1 MVARL
6 ILLASVL
13 LFQIFCK
20 NIDFVTFLIL
30 KPLTYHPQT
39 LYFLLIPHPRGQEIT
54 ENSSMRKTSF
64 IRLVIAAT
72 AVAALVGTTLPA
84 QAAVKP
90 AEKAIIG
97 DDCTAASAA
106 SKKVAKGRGVDGSD
120 LTCMVVPTGSYKGQT
135 KWWYKDVKTLKNIDW
150 TVPANPGGYS
160 LTSNAISDTL
170 KAEGLLGEYTSTF
183 KPGAGGAVGLGAF
196 QEIKNKPEAALV
208 TGIAM
213 TGGLYSNKSP
223 LNLLDSTPIA
233 KVLREYD
240 AIVVPANS
248 KYRTLN
254 QLMDDLKAKPNGV
267 AIAGGSKGGID
278 HQVIGLLAQTA
289 GIDPTKLNYVVFS
302 GGPEVITSV
311 LSGSTQVGISGSSE
325 FNAFVSSG
333 KLRVLG
339 VSSSKPLAGFK
350 GKTFK
355 QQGYDLVYGNWRGI
369 MAPADISKADYTN
382 FIKVIDIMHISPSWR
397 EQLKKNNW
405 DNEFEAGSKFKTFLE
420 KHIPEINK
428 VMKGLGI

>member
-1 MVARL
+1 
-6 ILLASVL
+6 
-13 LFQIFCK
+13 
-20 NIDFVTFLIL
+20 
-30 KPLTYHPQT
+30 
-39 LYFLLIPHPRGQEIT
+39 
-54 ENSSMRKTSF
+54 MRKTSL
-64 IRLVIAAT
+64 IRFAVVAT
-72 AVAALVGTTLPA
+72 AVAALISTTLPA
-84 QAAVKP
+84 QATVKP
-90 AEKAIIG
+90 ASKATVG

-106 SKKVAKGRGVDGSD
+106 SKRVAKGRGVDGSD
-120 LTCMVVPTGSYKGQT
+120 LTCMVVPTGSFKGQT
-135 KWWYKDVKTLKNIDW
+135 KWWYADVKPLKKIDW

-170 KAEGLLGEYTSTF
+170 KAEGLLGEYTSVF

-196 QEIKNKPEAALV
+196 QEIKGKPEAALV

-223 LNLLDSTPIA
+223 LNLLSSTPIA
-233 KVLREYD
+233 KVLREYN

-248 KYRTLN
+248 KYRNLK
-254 QLMDDLKAKPNGV
+254 QLMDDLVAKPNSV

-302 GGPEVITSV
+302 GGPEVLTSI

-325 FNAFVSSG
+325 FNAIVASG
-333 KLRVLG
+333 RVRVLG
-339 VSSSKPLAGFK
+339 VSSARPLAGFK
-350 GKTFK
+350 GQTFVR
-355 QQGYDLVYGNWRGI
+355 QGYNLVYGNWRGV

-382 FIKVIDIMHISPSWR
+382 FIKVMDIMHVSPSWK

-405 DNEFEAGSKFKTFLE
+405 DNEFEAGTEFKSFLE

>member
-1 MVARL
+1 M
-6 ILLASVL
+6 
-13 LFQIFCK
+13 
-20 NIDFVTFLIL
+20 
-30 KPLTYHPQT
+30 
-39 LYFLLIPHPRGQEIT
+39 

-64 IRLVIAAT
+64 IRLVVAAT
-72 AVAALVGTTLPA
+72 AVAVMASTTIPA

-90 AEKAIIG
+90 SSKAAIG
-97 DDCTAASAA
+97 EDCLPGVIGKKSGTA
-106 SKKVAKGRGVDGSD
+106 VGRGVDGSD

-135 KWWYKDVKTLKNIDW
+135 KWWYKDVKALKNIDW

-170 KAEGLLGEYTSTF
+170 KAEGLLGEYSSTF

-196 QEIKNKPEAALV
+196 QEIKGKPEAALV

-223 LNLLDSTPIA
+223 LNLLASTPIA

-254 QLMDDLKAKPNGV
+254 QLMDELKAKPNGV

-339 VSSSKPLAGFK
+339 VSSSKPLVGFK

-369 MAPADISKADYTN
+369 MAPADISKADYNN

>member
-1 MVARL
+1 
-6 ILLASVL
+6 
-13 LFQIFCK
+13 
-20 NIDFVTFLIL
+20 
-30 KPLTYHPQT
+30 
-39 LYFLLIPHPRGQEIT
+39 
-54 ENSSMRKTSF
+54 MRKNSF
-64 IRLVIAAT
+64 IRFAIAAT

-90 AEKAIIG
+90 ADKAIIG
-97 DDCTAASAA
+97 DDCTAASAKA
-106 SKKVAKGRGVDGSD
+106 NKVAKGRGVDGSD

-135 KWWYKDVKTLKNIDW
+135 KWWYKDVKPLKNIDW

-196 QEIKNKPEAALV
+196 QEIKGKPEAALV

-223 LNLLDSTPIA
+223 LNLLASTPIA
-233 KVLREYD
+233 KVLREYN

-248 KYRTLN
+248 KYRNLK
-254 QLMDDLKAKPNGV
+254 QQMDDLKAKPNGV

-302 GGPEVITSV
+302 GGPEVITSL
-311 LSGSTQVGISGSSE
+311 LSNSTQVGVSGALD
-325 FNAFVSSG
+325 FAPYVASG
-333 KLRVLG
+333 KLRYLG
-339 VSSSKPLAGFK
+339 VSSAKAQPGIKA
-350 GKTFK
+350 KTFVS
-355 QQGYDLVYGNWRGI
+355 QGYDLVYGNWRGI
-369 MAPADISKADYTN
+369 MAPADLPKADYLN
-382 FIKVIDIMHISPSWR
+382 FIKVIDIMHISPSWK

-405 DNEFEAGSKFKTFLE
+405 DNEFEAGVKFKTFLE

>member
-1 MVARL
+1 M
-6 ILLASVL
+6 
-13 LFQIFCK
+13 
-20 NIDFVTFLIL
+20 
-30 KPLTYHPQT
+30 
-39 LYFLLIPHPRGQEIT
+39 
-54 ENSSMRKTSF
+54 ENSSMRKNSL
-64 IRLVIAAT
+64 IRLAVAAT
-72 AVAALVGTTLPA
+72 AVAVLASTTLPA
-84 QAAVKP
+84 NAAVKP
-90 AEKAIIG
+90 AAKATVG
-97 DDCTAASAA
+97 DDCTAASVG
-106 SKKVAKGRGVDGSD
+106 KVAKGRGVDGSD
-120 LTCMVVPTGSYKGQT
+120 LSCLVVTTGSYKGMN
-135 KWWYKDVKTLKNIDW
+135 KWWYKDVKPLKNIDW

-160 LTSNAISDTL
+160 LTSNAVSDTL

-183 KPGAGGAVGLGAF
+183 KPGAGGSVGLGAF
-196 QEIKNKPEAALV
+196 QEIKGKPEAALI

-223 LNLLDSTPIA
+223 LNLLASTPIA

-240 AIVVPANS
+240 AIVVPASS
-248 KYRTLN
+248 KYRTLK
-254 QLMDDLKAKPNGV
+254 QLMDDLKAKPNSV

-278 HQVIGLLAQTA
+278 HQVIGLLAQSA
-289 GIDPTKLNYVVFS
+289 DIDPTKLNYVVFS

-339 VSSSKPLAGFK
+339 VSSAKPLAGFK
-350 GKTFK
+350 GKTFV
-355 QQGYDLVYGNWRGI
+355 QQGYDLVYGNWRGV

-382 FIKVIDIMHISPSWR
+382 FIKVMDIMHVSPSWK

-405 DNEFEAGSKFKTFLE
+405 DNEFAAGTAFKTFLE

>member
-1 MVARL
+1 
-6 ILLASVL
+6 
-13 LFQIFCK
+13 
-20 NIDFVTFLIL
+20 
-30 KPLTYHPQT
+30 
-39 LYFLLIPHPRGQEIT
+39 
-54 ENSSMRKTSF
+54 MRKTSL
-64 IRLVIAAT
+64 IRLAVVAT

-90 AEKAIIG
+90 SSKASIG
-97 DDCTAASAA
+97 DDCLAGAVGKKTGTA
-106 SKKVAKGRGVDGSD
+106 VGRGVDGSD

-135 KWWYKDVKTLKNIDW
+135 KWWYKDVKPLKNIDW

-196 QEIKNKPEAALV
+196 QEIKGKPEAALV

-223 LNLLDSTPIA
+223 LNLLASTPIA
-233 KVLREYD
+233 KVLREYN

-248 KYRTLN
+248 KYRTLK

-278 HQVIGLLAQTA
+278 HQVIGLLAQSA
-289 GIDPTKLNYVVFS
+289 DIDPTKLNYVVFS
-302 GGPEVITSV
+302 GGPEVLTSI

-325 FNAFVSSG
+325 FKAFVDSG
-333 KLRVLG
+333 RVRVLG
-339 VSSSKPLAGFK
+339 VSSAKPLAGFK
-350 GKTFK
+350 GQTFVR
-355 QQGYDLVYGNWRGI
+355 QGYNLVYGNWRGV

-382 FIKVIDIMHISPSWR
+382 FIKVMEIMHISPSWQ

-405 DNEFEAGSKFKTFLE
+405 DNEFEAGAKFKTFLE

>member
-1 MVARL
+1 
-6 ILLASVL
+6 
-13 LFQIFCK
+13 
-20 NIDFVTFLIL
+20 
-30 KPLTYHPQT
+30 
-39 LYFLLIPHPRGQEIT
+39 
-54 ENSSMRKTSF
+54 MRKTSL
-64 IRLVIAAT
+64 IRLAIAAT

-90 AEKAIIG
+90 SSKATIG
-97 DDCTAASAA
+97 ADCLAAAVGKNTGTA
-106 SKKVAKGRGVDGSD
+106 VGRGVDGSD

-135 KWWYKDVKTLKNIDW
+135 KWWYKDVKPLKNIDW

-196 QEIKNKPEAALV
+196 QEIKGKPEAALV

-223 LNLLDSTPIA
+223 LNLLASTPIA
-233 KVLREYD
+233 KVLREYN

-248 KYRTLN
+248 KYRTLK

-278 HQVIGLLAQTA
+278 HQVIGLLAQSA
-289 GIDPTKLNYVVFS
+289 DIDPTKLNYVVFS
-302 GGPEVITSV
+302 GGPEVLTSI

-325 FNAFVSSG
+325 FKAFVESG
-333 KLRVLG
+333 KVRVLG
-339 VSSSKPLAGFK
+339 VSSAKPLTGFK
-350 GKTFK
+350 GQTFVR
-355 QQGYDLVYGNWRGI
+355 QGYNLVYGNWRGI

-382 FIKVIDIMHISPSWR
+382 FIKVIDIMHISPSWQ

-405 DNEFEAGSKFKTFLE
+405 DNEFEAGTKFKTFLE